1 MGRFDIFEYA
11 GKSSSIYN
19 LVSCEINKDYQNII
33 SGAEYEP
40 TVDTLPHS
48 ANQLLLGLD
57 YSDKPLEFDLEIIN
71 PDENIP
77 YTQVEEIKDW
87 LFGQNGWKKFVIINE
102 RQDYYL
108 RALLI
113 PSEDI
118 MDVNGYRGFR
128 CKVRNDSGFWYRDEN
143 VDIPLTFQGDYDGAY
158 QHIKK
163 SIKLDFI
170 PDRMEI
176 NPIVK
181 FNTLPPRRVL
191 RTATVQC
198 ATDGEITYT
207 DSEYDSIES
216 SYFLVYTSSDG
227 DRIRGEYDS
236 ASGVFLAT
244 VSSNLVAGREYFIKY
259 YVPVNM
265 NSSSYWNEGGKFTL
279 YFINTLNDSVLAFKG
294 IQGQFSV
301 SADCKYGTFTRTQ
314 NGTTE
319 NVNLLYPPYI
329 DNTTKYSNLFY
340 LSRGENKFK
349 IFLNLWTAD
358 NGAAYVRNISDNIFV
373 GNKITISFTSLHR
386 IGGF

>member
-1 MGRFDIFEYA
+1 MGRLDTFEYA
-11 GKSSSIYN
+11 GKNSSIYN
-19 LVSCEINKDYQNII
+19 LVSCEINKDYRNLI

-40 TVDTLPHS
+40 TVDTIPHS
-48 ANQLLLGLD
+48 ATQLLLGLD
-57 YSDKPLEFDLEIIN
+57 YSGKPLEFDLEIIN
-71 PDENIP
+71 PDGNIP
-77 YTQVEEIKDW
+77 FSQVEEIKDW
-87 LFGQNGWKKFVIINE
+87 LFGQNGWKKFVVINE

-207 DSEYDSIES
+207 DSDYTIES
-216 SYFLVYTSSDG
+216 GFFFVYTSSSG
-227 DRIRGEYDS
+227 DKISGTYDS
-236 ASGVFLAT
+236 SSGVFTANT
-244 VSSNLVAGREYFIKY
+244 SSNLVQGNEYYIKY
-259 YVPVNM
+259 FVSVNAD
-265 NSSSYWNEGGKFTL
+265 SSAYWNEGGKFTL

-294 IQGQFSV
+294 TQGQFSV

-314 NGTTE
+314 NSTTE
-319 NVNLLYPPYI
+319 SVNLLYPPYI

-349 IFLNLWTAD
+349 IYLNLWTAD
-358 NGAAYVRNISDNIFV
+358 NSAAYARNLSGNIFV
-373 GNKITISFTSLHR
+373 DNIITVSFTSLHR